1 MKILSAPPLCQYLI
15 VELLIFAN
23 LPYDSAIPFLG
34 IHPEKPV
41 IWKDTG
47 IPMFTA
53 ALFTITKTWKQSKCP
68 STEEWIKR
76 IRYIYTMGYYIA
88 PEKNEMIS
96 FITTQMDL
104 EIVILND
111 LCKTEKYHKVSLIG
125 RIKKCY
131 KRTYLQN
138 RNRLTDLENEFM
150 VARGKDG
157 STR

>member
-1 MKILSAPPLCQYLI
+1 MTHRFVKCSA
-15 VELLIFAN
+15 FAE
-23 LPYDSAIPFLG
+23 LPYDPAIRILG
-34 IHPEKPV
+34 IHLEKNMPQ
-41 IWKDTG
+41 KDPCTL
-47 IPMFTA
+47 MFTA
-53 ALFTITKTWKQSKCP
+53 AQLTITKTWKQSKCP